1 MKSWY
6 TECLWAI
13 AKYNMPADQVII
25 VLVVLLGIA
34 MFMTGISHLIR
45 LPHTI
50 LLVIVGILIGWGAE
64 TWEPLSILTSF
75 ELGPEVMLFV
85 FMPALIFESGFVID
99 TRQLHQDLPPIL
111 ILAIPGMLMSTII
124 VGLGVWWLLDIRLIV
139 ALIFGALISATD
151 PVAVVALFK
160 DLGVPKRLMV
170 LVEGESL
177 LNDATAIVA
186 FSILVSIAVVGGS
199 IGWDDS
205 GSIIV
210 EFLRVF
216 IGSVIVGSLLGFA
229 VCEILHRMH
238 SDLPVILTTSIVTA
252 YASFVLS
259 EHLLHVSGV
268 MSVVGSAIALKRF
281 SILKFGVEATH
292 AIHSSWEVIVL
303 SLNSLLFLLV
313 GLSVRLE
320 NVPAMVGATLLVVL
334 LILGA
339 RAISIYNLL
348 PIATRI
354 FHLPRVSMADRHI
367 MWWGG
372 LKGGLAIAVVLSIPD
387 SLPEKQYLFD
397 LTIGVVMF
405 TLLVSAP
412 TIRPLM
418 ERLGLDRLSE
428 GEDLELRNALIT
440 ARKDSRNWLSELLEH
455 SLLSKEA
462 WETLMIRIRLAFS
475 IGMFDEGSEKNED
488 DEYMA
493 IFRAYQTEQ
502 SVLESLYEANVIS
515 QYVYLRMNDARLDM
529 QEALR
534 MGKSEHRAMRASNRK
549 SLFVRVEGYLL
560 RYSRERPWMSK
571 LLSRYQVLRL
581 VQQIER
587 HIAKVIISNN
597 IIEMLKHQDELD
609 QSARDQLIEN
619 YSARNR
625 FYRKELATAEQH
637 FPGFFH
643 RNMERTAHRSM
654 INRGWMHVE
663 KQFEHGEISAKGY
676 NIIKNK
682 VSLELAGIT
691 IGEVS
696 LPRSS
701 ESLSDLLDQVRIF
714 DTLSS
719 EDRRDLEIQANDI
732 TFLAGDT
739 IVGESEKGDNFY
751 ILIHGTAA
759 VLKLDEEGSHQQ
771 VTEFQD
777 GDIIGESSLLEQEK
791 GRHRRSASIV
801 ARTVCNLVSIP
812 RNAMLEIV
820 DKYPDIRQQLQEI
833 HNKRLSAAE
842 QSG

>member
-1 MKSWY
+1 
-6 TECLWAI
+6 
-13 AKYNMPADQVII
+13 MPADQVII

-34 MFMTGISHLIR
+34 MFMTGVSQKIR
-45 LPHTI
+45 LPHSI
-50 LLVIVGILIGWGAE
+50 LLVIVGIILGHLAE
-64 TWEPLSILTSF
+64 TWEPLSMLTNF
-75 ELGPEVMLFV
+75 RLGPEVMLFV
-85 FMPALIFESGFVID
+85 FLPALIFESGYSID

-111 ILAIPGMLMSTII
+111 VLAIPGMLLSTFI

-139 ALIFGALISATD
+139 ALVFGALISATD

-160 DLGVPKRLMV
+160 DLGAPKRLMV

-186 FSILVSIAVVGGS
+186 FSILVGIAVTGAS
-199 IGWDDS
+199 IGWGDS
-205 GSIIV
+205 GSIIG

-216 IGSVIVGSLLGFA
+216 IGGVIVGSLLGFV
-229 VCEILHRMH
+229 VCEIVYRMN
-238 SDLPVILTTSIVTA
+238 SDLPVILTTSIVIA

-259 EHLLHVSGV
+259 EHVLHVSGV

-281 SILKFGVEATH
+281 SILKFGKVATH

-313 GLSVRLE
+313 GMSVKYE
-320 NVPAMVGATLLVVL
+320 NIPAMVGATLLVVIL
-334 LILGA
+334 VLGA
-339 RAISIYNLL
+339 RAISVYNLL
-348 PIATRI
+348 PFATRI

-412 TIRPLM
+412 TIGTLM
-418 ERLGLDRLSE
+418 ERLGLNRLSE

-440 ARKDSRNWLSELLEH
+440 TRKYSRDWLAELLDH
-455 SLLSKEA
+455 SLLPKDT
-462 WETLMIRIRLAFS
+462 WNHLMNRVRLAFS
-475 IGMFDEGSEKNED
+475 IGLYDEGSEKHED
-488 DEYMA
+488 DEYLA

-502 SVLESLYEANVIS
+502 SVLESLYETNVIS

-534 MGKSEHRAMRASNRK
+534 KGKTAHRAVRASSRK

-560 RYSRERPWMSK
+560 RYSRERQWLAS
-571 LLSRYQVLRL
+571 LLSRYQKLRL

-597 IIEMLKHQDELD
+597 IIEMLRKQDDLD
-609 QSARDQLIEN
+609 QSARDELIEN

-625 FYRKELATAEQH
+625 FYRKELTTAEQQ
-637 FPGFFH
+637 FSGFYY
-643 RNMERTAHRSM
+643 RNMEQTAHRSM
-654 INRGWMHVE
+654 INHGWLHVE
-663 KQFEHGEISAKGY
+663 KQFEHGDIGAKGY

-682 VSLELAGIT
+682 VALELEGISN
-691 IGEVS
+691 IGTLRPPE
-696 LPRSS
+696 SS
-701 ESLSDLLDQVRIF
+701 ESLSDMLDQVKLF
-714 DTLSS
+714 DALGS
-719 EDRRDLEIQANDI
+719 EDRLELENQATDI

-751 ILIHGTAA
+751 ILRHGTAA
-759 VLKLDEEGSHQQ
+759 VLKLNEDGSSEQI
-771 VTEFQD
+771 TEFND

-791 GRHRRSASIV
+791 HRHRRSATIIARTACNLISINRKAMLSIV
-801 ARTVCNLVSIP
+801 
-812 RNAMLEIV
+812 E
-820 DKYPDIRQQLQEI
+820 KYPNIHQQLQKI
-833 HNKRLSAAE
+833 HDDRINSAGQPE
-842 QSG
+842 

>member
-1 MKSWY
+1 VNSWY

-13 AKYNMPADQVII
+13 AKNNMPADQVII

-34 MFMTGISHLIR
+34 MFMTGVSNLIR

-64 TWEPLSILTSF
+64 TWEPLSLLTSF
-75 ELGPEVMLFV
+75 KLGPEVMLFV
-85 FMPALIFESGFVID
+85 FLPALIFESGFVID

-111 ILAIPGMLMSTII
+111 ILAIPGMLLSTII

-139 ALIFGALISATD
+139 ALVFGALISATD

-186 FSILVSIAVVGGS
+186 FSILIGIAVVDGS
-199 IGWDDS
+199 IGWGDS

-216 IGSVIVGSLLGFA
+216 IGGVIVGSLLGFA

-259 EHLLHVSGV
+259 EHVLHVSGI
-268 MSVVGSAIALKRF
+268 MSVVGTAIALKRS

-320 NVPAMVGATLLVVL
+320 NVPTMVGATLLVVL

-440 ARKDSRNWLSELLEH
+440 ARKDSRSWLTELLDH

-462 WETLMIRIRLAFS
+462 WESLMIRVRLAFS
-475 IGMFDEGSEKNED
+475 IGMFDEGSEKHED

-502 SVLESLYEANVIS
+502 SVLETLYEGNVIS

-534 MGKSEHRAMRASNRK
+534 TGKSEHRAMRASNRK
-549 SLFVRVEGYLL
+549 SLFVRLEGYLL
-560 RYSRERPWMSK
+560 RYSRERPWMSS

-643 RNMERTAHRSM
+643 RNMEQMAHRSM

-663 KQFEHGEISAKGY
+663 KQFEHGEIGAKGF

-682 VSLELAGIT
+682 VALELEGIT

-701 ESLSDLLDQVRIF
+701 ESLSDLLDQVNIF
-714 DTLSS
+714 DALSS
-719 EDRRDLEIQANDI
+719 GDRRDLEIQANDI

-759 VLKLDEEGSHQQ
+759 VLKLDKEGKHQQ
-771 VTEFQD
+771 VTEFKD

-801 ARTVCNLVSIP
+801 ARTACHMVSIT
-812 RNAMLEIV
+812 RKAMLKIV

-833 HNKRLSAAE
+833 HDKRINATE